1 MSEFLKKNW
10 FFIGIIALSTL
21 TLIDSSG
28 TTAGLGRWW
37 KAHHGADT
45 IIFLIFFL
53 SGLILQTREIKAGLR
68 DVTGTLLTLALIFL
82 IAPALACVLALYPMD
97 PGIRIGLFLV
107 AVMPTTLTSGVVMTG
122 TAGGNMAHA
131 LLITIMANGMSI
143 LTVPFSLAWLL
154 QMEGGLI
161 ALPIDK
167 ARMMVQI
174 GLLVL
179 LPLFLGLMLRPKGGP
194 HKVMVHKIVLILNQC
209 LVLAIVWIALS
220 GAKAALLDSRAQ
232 MFFVLLL
239 SFFFHGILLVAAFL
253 MGGIGRL
260 GPGRRES
267 LIFMG
272 GQKTLP
278 LSVLI
283 QMTLFPTYGLALA
296 FCVVHHI
303 IHLIMD
309 SYLVGRLARL

>member
-1 MSEFLKKNW
+1 MSAFLKKNW
-10 FFIGIIALSTL
+10 FFLGIIAVSVL
-21 TLIDSSG
+21 TLVDTSG
-28 TTAGLGRWW
+28 TTAGLGKWW
-37 KAHHGADT
+37 KAHHGADA

-53 SGLILQTREIKAGLR
+53 SGLILRTREIKTGLG

-82 IAPALACVLALYPMD
+82 IAPALAVLLALCPLD
-97 PGIRIGLFLV
+97 PGVRIGLFLV

-122 TAGGNMAHA
+122 AAGGNMAHA
-131 LLITIMANGMSI
+131 LLITIVANGLSI
-143 LTVPFSLAWLL
+143 LTVPLSLAWLL
-154 QMEGGLI
+154 QMEGGI
-161 ALPIDK
+161 MAVPIDK
-167 ARMMVQI
+167 SRMMLQI

-179 LPLFLGLMLRPKGGP
+179 LPLFLGLMLRPKDGP
-194 HKVMVHKIVLILNQC
+194 RRVTTRKIVPILNQC

-220 GAKAALLDSRAQ
+220 GAKTAVLDNRTQ
-232 MFFVLLL
+232 IVVVLIL
-239 SFFFHGILLVAAFL
+239 SFLFHGILLAAAFL
-253 MGGIGRL
+253 LAAMGRL
-260 GPGRRES
+260 EPGRRES

-283 QMTLFPTYGLALA
+283 QVTLFPTYGLALA

-309 SYLVGRLARL
+309 SYLVGRLTRL

>member
-1 MSEFLKKNW
+1 LLGFLKKNW
-10 FFIGIIALSTL
+10 FFIGIIAVSVL
-21 TLIDSSG
+21 TLVDTSG
-28 TTAGLGRWW
+28 TTAGLGKWW

-53 SGLILQTREIKAGLR
+53 SGLILRTREIKTGLG
-68 DVTGTLLTLALIFL
+68 DVTGTLLTLTLIFL

-122 TAGGNMAHA
+122 AAGGNMAHA
-131 LLITIMANGMSI
+131 LLITIMGNGLSI

-154 QMEGGLI
+154 QMEGGAI
-161 ALPIDK
+161 AVPIDK
-167 ARMMVQI
+167 GRMMIQI
-174 GLLVL
+174 GILVL
-179 LPLFLGLMLRPKGGP
+179 LPLFLGLMLRPKSGP
-194 HKVMVHKIVLILNQC
+194 CRIMAHKISPIINQC
-209 LVLAIVWIALS
+209 MVLAIVWIALS
-220 GAKAALLDSRAQ
+220 GAKTAVLDSRAQ
-232 MFFVLLL
+232 MVVVLIL
-239 SFFFHGILLVAAFL
+239 SFLFHGILLAAAFFFAW
-253 MGGIGRL
+253 IGRL
-260 GPGRRES
+260 GPGRMES